1 MDLTSFNEP
10 SELDAAPPAAGERD
24 IGEDCAKA
32 AERMIDANCAYGPT
46 VPREDELV
54 EDELG
59 FFVAPLAGGRR
70 EIRFFLPSLNCA
82 GCMRKIERHFEQT
95 LSEQRHI
102 KEKTGLSLV
111 RVNLGR
117 KEVRFEWRGDALT
130 GAALA
135 AELAALGFEGRPL
148 APDETQ
154 SEVGDKELR
163 QLIWCLAVA
172 GFAAANVM
180 LLSVSVWSG
189 ASGATRD
196 LFHWLSAL
204 IAIPAIAYAG
214 RPFFSSAFAAL
225 KTRRLN
231 MDVPISLAVV
241 LAAGLSLYET
251 AQHGSHAFF
260 DAALC
265 LLFFL
270 LIGRV
275 LDRMMRE
282 RAFAGVRQLLALK
295 RSTVEVIE
303 ADGRRRTVAVRA
315 LQPGMIVAIAPG
327 ETIPVDGRVMDGVSD
342 VDWALVNGES
352 VPRRARVGDQLYSGL
367 INLTGPIR
375 MRAEAVGEATLL
387 SEIIRLMEQV
397 GKATPKYQR
406 LADKAAAIYAPVVH
420 LAALITFIGW
430 LLAGRAVHDALYIAI
445 SVLIITCPC
454 ALGLAVPVVQVVASS
469 IAFRRGILMKDGS
482 ALEMLGQ
489 VDRVIFDKTG
499 TLTCGRPEL
508 SGTYFEALDLL
519 EPAAELARG
528 SLHPLSKA
536 LAGLVPEGGA
546 VTGPLTR
553 RREEPGEGLEGY
565 FGETR
570 LRLGRLAWC
579 GIPMEA
585 AAKHLTAEDEAG
597 LSLWVSSL
605 DEKGELRFGLFSFE
619 DTLRPGA
626 VALTQWLRQRGLP
639 MTLLS
644 GDRTGATARMAARL
658 KIDDYKG
665 EMKPAEKAD
674 YVAACGA
681 GGAHVLMIGDGIND
695 GPSLKA
701 ASVSATPQSASDV
714 AQVTAG
720 FVIMGRSLLPMIGL
734 MRLSEQTKWVIGQNF
749 ALAALYNLI
758 AVPLA
763 VFGGVTPIV
772 AAIAMSA
779 SSILVTLNALRLTYL
794 ARPSTWGDDEAEG
807 MQGEA
812 ASAALAAR

>member
-1 MDLTSFNEP
+1 MALTS
-10 SELDAAPPAAGERD
+10 LDAMTEFDDALPTAEAQGVEKDERD
-24 IGEDCAKA
+24 QNEDNSGKVSSRDNNASH
-32 AERMIDANCAYGPT
+32 GP
-46 VPREDELV
+46 
-54 EDELG
+54 DELG

-70 EIRFFLPSLNCA
+70 EIRFFLPSMNCA
-82 GCMRKIERHFEQT
+82 GCMRKIERHFEP
-95 LSEQRHI
+95 RD
-102 KEKTGLSLV
+102 GLALV

-117 KEVRFEWRGDALT
+117 KEVRFEWQGDGVT

-135 AELAALGFEGRPL
+135 AELAEIGFEGRPL
-148 APDETQ
+148 APDEVQ
-154 SEVGDKELR
+154 SDAGDKELR

-214 RPFFSSAFAAL
+214 RPFFHSAFAAL
-225 KTRRLN
+225 KARRLN

-241 LAAGLSLYET
+241 LAVGLSLYET
-251 AQHGSHAFF
+251 YTHGSHAFF

-295 RSTVEVIE
+295 RSTADVIE
-303 ADGRRRTVAVRA
+303 ADGTRRSIAVRA

-327 ETIPVDGRVMDGVSD
+327 ETIPVDGRVTEGVSD

-352 VPRRARVGDQLYSGL
+352 VPKPARVGDRLYSGL
-367 INLTGPIR
+367 INLTGPLR
-375 MRAEAVGEATLL
+375 LQAEAVGEATLL
-387 SEIIRLMEQV
+387 SEIIRLMEQA
-397 GKATPKYQR
+397 GKAAPKYQR
-406 LADKAAAIYAPVVH
+406 VADKAAAIYAPVVH
-420 LAALITFIGW
+420 LAALLTFIGW
-430 LLAGRAVHDALYIAI
+430 LLTGSAVDDALYIAI

-454 ALGLAVPVVQVVASS
+454 ALGLAVPVVQVVASA
-469 IAFRRGILMKDGS
+469 IAFRQGILMKDGT
-482 ALEMLGQ
+482 ALEKLAH

-499 TLTCGRPEL
+499 TLTSGQPEL
-508 SGTYFEALDLL
+508 SGTYFEALSLL
-519 EPAAELARG
+519 APAAELARG

-536 LAGLVPEGGA
+536 LAGLVPEGQA
-546 VTGPLTR
+546 ETGPLTR
-553 RREEPGEGLEGY
+553 RREQPGEGLEGY
-565 FGETR
+565 FGDKR
-570 LRLGRLAWC
+570 LRLGRREWC
-579 GIPMEA
+579 CIPQEA
-585 AAKHLTAEDEAG
+585 AAKHLAAEAEAG

-619 DTLRPGA
+619 DELRPGA
-626 VALTQWLRQRGLP
+626 LALTEWLRQRGLP

-644 GDRTGATARMAARL
+644 GDRASATAKMAARL
-658 KIDDYKG
+658 KIDDFKG
-665 EMKPAEKAD
+665 EMKPADKAG

-681 GGAHVLMIGDGIND
+681 SGAHVLMIGDGIND

-734 MRLSEQTKWVIGQNF
+734 MRLSEMTKWVVRQNF

-794 ARPSTWGDDEAEG
+794 ARPSTWARNSADGLRDDA
-807 MQGEA
+807 EA
-812 ASAALAAR
+812 AELVTAQ